1 MKTKR
6 EVDDLLYEHLSA
18 TAIEFEAPSLGSMNE
33 ARFLIASRK
42 KTSEKKEN
50 FFVFLYRLLIPD
62 LKLYPIG
69 MSLLIICACTI
80 YFNDTTYSH
89 AGAHDLSLSNQ
100 HSLSINNTTIS
111 VTSSTMLTSIPTL
124 VIRN

>member
-6 EVDDLLYEHLSA
+6 EVDDLLNEHLSA
-18 TAIEFEAPSLGSMNE
+18 TAIEFEAPALSAMNE
-33 ARFLIASRK
+33 ARFLIAARK
-42 KTSEKKEN
+42 KTTEKKEN
-50 FFVFLYRLLIPD
+50 IFVYWWRLLMPD

-80 YFNDTTYSH
+80 YFNDSSYSSATVH
-89 AGAHDLSLSNQ
+89 GMALNNENA
-100 HSLSINNTTIS
+100 LSIKNTTIS